1 MEKMK
6 KMNTKIAKLPTPN
19 ELREMRI
26 ERGISQ
32 GKLAELAGI
41 SQAQVA
47 RMETGTVNPRMG
59 TVEKV
64 LSALDTYEA
73 GVLNEEK

>member
-1 MEKMK
+1 
-6 KMNTKIAKLPTPN
+6 MNTKIAKLPTPN

>member
-1 MEKMK
+1 
-6 KMNTKIAKLPTPN
+6 MNTKIAKLPTPN

-26 ERGISQ
+26 GRGISQ

-41 SQAQVA
+41 SQSQVA

-73 GVLNEEK
+73 SVLNEEK

>member
-1 MEKMK
+1 
-6 KMNTKIAKLPTPN
+6 MNTKIAKLPTPN

-41 SQAQVA
+41 SQSQVA

-73 GVLNEEK
+73 SVLNEEK